1 MGLFSPGRCFLRI
14 SAAFPRWKRR
24 LRLRNHGKL
33 ASAIS
38 YDPGEGIPKV
48 VASGRGREAERI
60 IGMARKAGVL
70 VVEDPA
76 LAFLLDTGV
85 KPGEFIPSQCWEAVA
100 RILAFILKKE
110 KNEDNCS

>member
-1 MGLFSPGRCFLRI
+1 
-14 SAAFPRWKRR
+14 
-24 LRLRNHGKL
+24 
-33 ASAIS
+33 
-38 YDPGEGIPKV
+38 
-48 VASGRGREAERI
+48 
-60 IGMARKAGVL
+60 MARKAGVL

>member
-1 MGLFSPGRCFLRI
+1 M
-14 SAAFPRWKRR
+14 
-24 LRLRNHGKL
+24 
-33 ASAIS
+33 
-38 YDPGEGIPKV
+38 
-48 VASGRGREAERI
+48 ASGRGREAERI